1 LNFLT
6 KIFISSL
13 TGIIVLLYSCNNN
26 SVNTPVESSTLL
38 YDSHGLVDS
47 AVVYGCY
54 SLTRRSF
61 IPDTLNL
68 NNYSKLKFEFD
79 GNTNSDGTIIFI
91 LLNTSVENNIQIYR
105 VENLSGINTPHS
117 FEADK
122 PDNMT
127 WVEVRLYINP
137 PVCGQNE
144 FKYNRVRDLKI
155 YGIE

>member
-1 LNFLT
+1 M
-6 KIFISSL
+6 KRIFSIILSL
-13 TGIIVLLYSCNNN
+13 IIFAFVVSSCNENNAVNTIEN
-26 SVNTPVESSTLL
+26 SVLL

-54 SLTRRSF
+54 SITRRTF
-61 IPDTLNL
+61 LPDTLDL

-91 LLNTSVENNIQIYR
+91 LLNTVIENNIQVYR
-105 VENLSGINTPHS
+105 VENLLEINTPHS
-117 FEADK
+117 FETGK
-122 PDNMT
+122 PDNMI

-155 YGIE
+155 YGIK